1 MSTLKNI
8 RRKIAAGIYEL
19 THHAESEKEA
29 DDLTTQDVECAIRY
43 GRIVMTYAD
52 DPRGPRYEISGPA
65 RDGRK
70 THVVCRV
77 LSDGMLRVL
86 TIWVVE

>member
-43 GRIVMTYAD
+43 GRIVTAYM
-52 DPRGPRYEISGPA
+52 RYDRTS
-65 RDGRK
+65 
-70 THVVCRV
+70 
-77 LSDGMLRVL
+77 L
-86 TIWVVE
+86 TNNRQHIAYTF